1 MRVAIIEDDLRIRQ
15 GLHEFFSDHTEFICV
30 LAEESVENFMH
41 KMRSVDPADV
51 ILLDINLP
59 GISGIRGIRPI
70 KELWPHTAV
79 IMLTIYNDTGHVFD
93 ALKAGADGYL
103 LKNTPMERIVEGILQ
118 IRNAGA
124 PMSPT
129 IARKVIQFF
138 NPPKTRKRLRESL
151 TSREMDI
158 LQGLA
163 DGLTY
168 SRVGEKY
175 FISIETVRHH
185 VKNIY
190 SKLHVNSKVEAV
202 TKYLKGDLG

>member
-1 MRVAIIEDDLRIRQ
+1 MRIAIVEDDQQIRQ
-15 GLHEFFSDHTEFICV
+15 GMYEYISAYTGFTCV
-30 LAEESVENFMH
+30 LAEESVEDFLSKLH
-41 KMRSVDPADV
+41 SIEPADV

-59 GISGIRGIRPI
+59 GMSGIKGIRPI
-70 KELWPHTAV
+70 KEQWARSAI
-79 IMLTIYNDTGHVFD
+79 IMLTIYSDSKHVFD

-103 LKNTPMERIVEGILQ
+103 LKNTPMDRIMEGIKEIQ
-118 IRNAGA
+118 QKGA

-129 IARKVIQFF
+129 IARKVIGFF
-138 NPPKTRKRLRESL
+138 NPPKTRKKFRASL

-168 SRVGEKY
+168 QQVGEKY

-202 TKYLKGDLG
+202 TKYLKGDI

>member
-1 MRVAIIEDDLRIRQ
+1 MRIAIIEDDPRIRQ
-15 GLHEFFSDHTEFICV
+15 GLHQYICDHTGFTCV
-30 LAEESVENFMH
+30 LAEESVEHFIQ
-41 KMRSVDPADV
+41 KMRNVDPVDV

-59 GISGIRGIRPI
+59 GISGVDGIRPI
-70 KELWPHTAV
+70 KKHWPESAI
-79 IMLTIYNDTGHVFD
+79 IMLTIYSDTKHVFD

-103 LKNTPMERIVEGILQ
+103 LKNTPMERIMEGILQ
-118 IRNAGA
+118 IKEAGA

-129 IARKVIQFF
+129 IARKVIEFF
-138 NPPKTRKRLRESL
+138 NPPKTRKRFRQSL
-151 TSREMDI
+151 TSRETDV

-168 SRVGEKY
+168 QKVGEKY
-175 FISIETVRHH
+175 FISIETVRYH

-202 TKYLKGDLG
+202 TKYLRGDL

>member
-1 MRVAIIEDDLRIRQ
+1 MRIAIIEDDPRIRQ
-15 GLHEFFSDHTEFICV
+15 GLHQYICDHTGFTCV
-30 LAEESVENFMH
+30 LVEESVEDFLQ
-41 KMRSVDPADV
+41 KMRKVDPADV

-59 GISGIRGIRPI
+59 GMSGVDGIRPI
-70 KELWPHTAV
+70 KKQWPKTAV
-79 IMLTIYNDTGHVFD
+79 IMLTIYSDTKHVFNS
-93 ALKAGADGYL
+93 LKAGADGYL
-103 LKNTPMERIVEGILQ
+103 LKNTPMERIMEGILQ
-118 IRNAGA
+118 IKEAGA

-129 IARKVIQFF
+129 IARKVIEFF

-151 TSREMDI
+151 TSRETDI
-158 LQGLA
+158 LHGLA

-168 SRVGEKY
+168 QKVGDKY

-202 TKYLKGDLG
+202 TKYLRGDL